1 MKLLRTF
8 EYRDEVVTFEIEIN
22 LEALC
27 AEVAKRA
34 RRSKRGM
41 GTMSYG
47 DLKATVIERKEKH
60 HERTSA

>member
-1 MKLLRTF
+1 MKLLKTY
-8 EYRDEVVTFEIEIN
+8 EYRNESVTFEVEVDID
-22 LEALC
+22 ALC
-27 AEVAKRA
+27 AEVCKRA

-47 DLKATVIERKEKH
+47 DLKATVIERKEKY